1 MLLLFFV
8 VLIMAGASL
17 YIGYANNNLVN
28 QQRTDNAMRAL
39 SEAKDA
45 LIAYSVMH
53 GDYYGAAGAG
63 PGHLPC
69 PDTNGNTQGN
79 TPCGLNALAR
89 LPVSITE
96 PGGAV
101 LEISDY
107 GSGIDETLWYA
118 LANEARRTPISAFNT
133 TTVTT
138 LSANG
143 QANMAAVLIVP
154 GEAQSSQ
161 MRPSNNEANYLE
173 AGNAG
178 GPNYVSNNPADPD
191 NFNDRV
197 LGISVQEIMVPVTAR
212 VAEAIK
218 AELDAFHSA
227 NGRYPN
233 PAIDPAEYGNAVAT
247 APAWFAVNDWDTVSQ
262 YARIDDNSASI
273 TFIGCLNISYT
284 LDNTAGTIARAGTAC

>member
-1 MLLLFFV
+1 MF
-8 VLIMAGASL
+8 IT
-17 YIGYANNNLVN
+17 YANNTMVN
-28 QQRTDNAMRAL
+28 QQRTDDMMRAL

-45 LIAYSVMH
+45 LIAYAVMH

-69 PDTNGNTQGN
+69 PDTNGNLQEN

-89 LPVSITE
+89 LPVSITT

-101 LEISDY
+101 LQLSDY
-107 GSGIDETLWYA
+107 GRGIDETFWYA
-118 LANEARRTPISAFNT
+118 LANEARRTPIAAFNT

-143 QANMAAVLIVP
+143 QANMAAVLIAP
-154 GEAQSSQ
+154 GEALSTQ
-161 MRPSNNEANYLE
+161 MRPSNTDTNYLE

-178 GPNYVSNNPADPD
+178 GPNFVSNNPAAPD

-197 LGISVQEIMVPVTAR
+197 LGITVQEIMSPVTAR
-212 VAEAIK
+212 VAETIK
-218 AELDAFHSA
+218 AELDVFHTA

-247 APAWFAVNDWDTVSQ
+247 APAWFAANNWHTVSQ
-262 YARIDDNSASI
+262 YARIDDNSATI
-273 TFIGCLNISYT
+273 TFTGCPNISYT
-284 LDNTAGTIARAGTAC
+284 LDNSAGTIARAGTGC